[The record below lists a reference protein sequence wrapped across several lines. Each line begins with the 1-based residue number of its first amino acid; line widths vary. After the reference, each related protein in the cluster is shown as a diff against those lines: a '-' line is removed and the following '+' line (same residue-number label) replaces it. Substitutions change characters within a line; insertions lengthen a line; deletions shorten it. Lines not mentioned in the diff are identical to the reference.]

1 MQSASSALTRP
12 HARRTMKLSGILFSS
27 LLCVASVRAQ
37 YFSAGWTPGQPA
49 PKEAEAAPAPEAEYT
64 FDASSHPAPPPR
76 AAPDTSKLGFGDRIM
91 VNILSSPTVQW
102 MAGKVGMNIT
112 EAVERGSKGP
122 WDDRIP
128 LITDENYDDLI
139 VNEQLTDEELRDRVW
154 ILVMCVRLMSSF
166 RTVLRRV
173 SGVHMLGRELTPCL
187 QFGDGVPEQ
196 CHFQGRGQGL
206 RRCVQHDSRCR

>member
-1 MQSASSALTRP
+1 
-12 HARRTMKLSGILFSS
+12 MKLSGILFSS

-154 ILVMCVRLMSSF
+154 ILVMCVHPYFLLPHDVA
-166 RTVLRRV
+166 TCL
-173 SGVHMLGRELTPCL
+173 GVHLRGERADAMLAVR
-187 QFGDGVPEQ
+187 
-196 CHFQGRGQGL
+196 
-206 RRCVQHDSRCR
+206 